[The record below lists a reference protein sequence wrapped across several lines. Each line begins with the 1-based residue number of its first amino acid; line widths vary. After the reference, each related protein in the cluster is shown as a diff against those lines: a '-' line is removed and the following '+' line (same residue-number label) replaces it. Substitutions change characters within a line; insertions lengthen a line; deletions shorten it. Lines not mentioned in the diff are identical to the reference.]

1 MVRNLDALETLQMA
15 VTVAHMELSRQLE
28 PEGYANYFLLVLRRA
43 RRQPSEDPIAP
54 LETQRNWLA
63 LESLQ
68 ADLSE
73 IEQSIACLHNVP
85 IYLRRFPYR
94 NLNVSPADYMQYHL
108 ENWLSEVYLL
118 RERFDM
124 ARKHIKRRFC
134 RHGEPE
140 DIASAADTAFAVLDS
155 AVEDIRVTRGLHV
168 HERRYVDREV
178 LMVKSAEQIVASQPL
193 LGVNFAP
200 GPESDP
206 RRVRRA
212 KAREIL
218 EMNAALD
225 VIIDEALAILA
236 GALVNGQSELR
247 LPPPDQ
253 HAVADSGRG
262 VGTLPGNPALEVD
275 V

>member
-1 MVRNLDALETLQMA
+1 MRNLDALETLQMA
-15 VTVAHMELSRQLE
+15 VTIAHMELGRQLGQD
-28 PEGYANYFLLVLRRA
+28 GYANYFLLVLRRA
-43 RRQPSEDPIAP
+43 GRQPSEDPVQP
-54 LETQRNWLA
+54 LETRRDWLA
-63 LESLQ
+63 LEFLQ

-94 NLNVSPADYMQYHL
+94 SLNVSPADYMQYHL

-124 ARKHIKRRFC
+124 TRKHIKRRFC
-134 RHGEPE
+134 CHGESA

-168 HERRYVDREV
+168 HQRRFVDREV
-178 LMVKSAEQIVASQPL
+178 LMVKLAEQIAASQQV
-193 LGVNFAP
+193 LGGSFVP

-212 KAREIL
+212 KAREVSGT
-218 EMNAALD
+218 NALLD

-236 GALVNGQSELR
+236 EALVNEQSELR
-247 LPPPDQ
+247 LPAP
-253 HAVADSGRG
+253 H
-262 VGTLPGNPALEVD
+262 
-275 V
+275 